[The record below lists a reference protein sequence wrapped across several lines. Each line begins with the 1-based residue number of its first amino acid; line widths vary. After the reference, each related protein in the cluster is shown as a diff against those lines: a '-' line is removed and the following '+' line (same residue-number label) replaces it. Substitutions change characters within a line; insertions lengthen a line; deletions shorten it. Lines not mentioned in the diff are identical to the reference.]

1 MKHTLVI
8 IVLFLTA
15 CSTREASHLPSL
27 LELPGALISSSI
39 ENANYG
45 HKRSQVKSY
54 IVTHYNILKQEV
66 RRGDGIHLS
75 ELLQIASIS
84 TTSRATVKH
93 TIQHDYQTMFRNM
106 TLSTEATMHAFGALY
121 PAKQR
126 TKTTHGF
133 SYTRASGIVQRY
145 LRSHF
150 DTFRTSLQH
159 KSSQGLK
166 PLAQRLR
173 INDPAK
179 RKRFYA
185 SLWARYDALI
195 IEPVVVGVM
204 IHAH

>member
-1 MKHTLVI
+1 MKQMLVI

-27 LELPGALISSSI
+27 LELPGALISSGI

-45 HKRSQVKSY
+45 HTRSQVKRY
-54 IVTHYNILKQEV
+54 ILAHYNILKQEV
-66 RRGDGIHLS
+66 RRGDGMHLS
-75 ELLQIASIS
+75 ELLQVARIS

-93 TIQHDYQTMFRNM
+93 TIQHDYQTMFRNVI
-106 TLSTEATMHAFGALY
+106 LSTEAAMHAYGALY
-121 PAKQR
+121 PTKKR

-133 SYTRASGIVQRY
+133 SYSRASNIVQRY

-150 DTFRTSLQH
+150 DAFRTSLQH

-204 IHAH
+204 VHS